1 MVTTIVC
8 CSRAWRVNVC
18 DADSLVIS
26 RRGGDEVDKVGGEHQ
41 VPKPSSLLLLSP
53 LTNHHNEP
61 SSSSI
66 HHQKQIFRHFTVRTK
81 KKTKQKKKRKNHSK
95 TQNHTVLAIPSP
107 LLNLSFAF
115 LIIGQ
120 YFCSLPSRLCVHTH
134 IYKAGAVLDN
144 VGKACV
150 EETTTLDDKSSKR
163 ASGPSLGFT
172 TLVTRKPSAVK
183 EGHDCSSSGNGA
195 HSTSS
200 AVRKLRVWSGGM
212 LQLVMMCQS
221 RYFMGEKKKTAHEA
235 DFTWFVETDRL
246 QHTFIF

>member
-26 RRGGDEVDKVGGEHQ
+26 RRGGDEVDRVGGEHQ

-66 HHQKQIFRHFTVRTK
+66 HRQKQIFRHFTVRTK
-81 KKTKQKKKRKNHSK
+81 TKTKKNHSQ
-95 TQNHTVLAIPSP
+95 TLNHTVLAIPSP

-120 YFCSLPSRLCVHTH
+120 LDNIYFCSLPSGFCVHTH
-134 IYKAGAVLDN
+134 IYIKLVRFSIMWGKLVSRRLPRWTTRVRN
-144 VGKACV
+144 VPRVRAWD
-150 EETTTLDDKSSKR
+150 LRHSSPG
-163 ASGPSLGFT
+163 SCPL
-172 TLVTRKPSAVK
+172 
-183 EGHDCSSSGNGA
+183 
-195 HSTSS
+195 
-200 AVRKLRVWSGGM
+200 
-212 LQLVMMCQS
+212 
-221 RYFMGEKKKTAHEA
+221 
-235 DFTWFVETDRL
+235 
-246 QHTFIF
+246 